1 MKTITGIACSTVKA
15 IQAQDTSPLVA
26 PSPPYPK
33 SCALTTPRCDC
44 VVSSSAD
51 FSPDPS
57 RNPKGSPVSLYL
69 LNLPGRNPAGLPTS
83 RLCPSKAWR
92 YSCRPHTSS
101 TLGPMGIYSFFSLY
115 ISSPSG

>member
-33 SCALTTPRCDC
+33 SCVLTTPRCDC

-69 LNLPGRNPAGLPTS
+69 LNLPGRNPAVLPTS

-101 TLGPMGIYSFFSLY
+101 TLGPMGIYSYFSLH
-115 ISSPSG
+115 ISPSG